1 MLETHKIKE
10 IYKEIQNRL
19 FYMIP
24 EKWDKLCLYASVIEQ
39 IRNVPTGELYFYY
52 FPKGILKMKPVN
64 SYEIPN
70 RFNINEDDYLK
81 QMKTLYELIKEL
93 WEEFLLC
100 SHKRWYSITIL
111 IENFKFKIE
120 YNYQDIRELPYNIE
134 QLHTIWAYK
143 NLELDIDT
151 MSKKNRKLI
160 EQYLKKDDKTETYE
174 EGVYKKPIHNIISY
188 QKVDN
193 EQDEKIEEEILP
205 NNQILVEKK

>member
-1 MLETHKIKE
+1 
-10 IYKEIQNRL
+10 
-19 FYMIP
+19 MIP
-24 EKWDKLCLYASVIEQ
+24 EKWDKLCLYASVMEQ

-52 FPKGILKMKPVN
+52 FPKGILKKKPVN

-81 QMKTLYELIKEL
+81 QMKALYEQMKEL
-93 WEEFLLC
+93 WEEFILC

-120 YNYQDIRELPYNIE
+120 YNFQDIRELPYNQE

-143 NLELDIDT
+143 YLELDIDT
-151 MSKKNRKLI
+151 MPKKDRKLI
-160 EQYLKKDDKTETYE
+160 ERYLEKQKNDKIETYE
-174 EGVYKKPIHNIISY
+174 EGMYKKPVHNIISY

-193 EQDEKIEEEILP
+193 EQEETTEEEILP
-205 NNQILVEKK
+205 NNQILMEKK